1 MEDRLTGDDMYWGTL
16 LAIIEMIKSGT
27 TTFTDMYFYM
37 DRVAQA
43 VEETGIR
50 AVLSRGMVGVGPEN
64 QLAIDQSRQFIRD
77 WQGGAQGRI
86 TVMLGP
92 HAPYTCPPDYLKQV
106 VALAKETGT
115 GINIHVAETLDEIN
129 TIDRDYGMSPVA
141 LLEKTGV

>member
-1 MEDRLTGDDMYWGTL
+1 M
-16 LAIIEMIKSGT
+16 
-27 TTFTDMYFYM
+27 
-37 DRVAQA
+37 AQA

-50 AVLSRGMVGVGPEN
+50 AVLSGNGQEWGRKPAGHRPVSPVRSN
-64 QLAIDQSRQFIRD
+64 
-77 WQGGAQGRI
+77 WQEWRQGRI
-86 TVMLGP
+86 TVILGP

-141 LLEKTGV
+141 LLEKTGVFEVPVIAAHCVHVSDEDIAIMKKYGVG